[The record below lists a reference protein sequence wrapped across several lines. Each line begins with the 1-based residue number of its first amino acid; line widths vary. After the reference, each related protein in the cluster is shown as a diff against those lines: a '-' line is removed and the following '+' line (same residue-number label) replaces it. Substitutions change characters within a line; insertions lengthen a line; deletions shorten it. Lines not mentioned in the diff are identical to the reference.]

1 MSHIRKEGSY
11 PAMLQGVSQQVEHER
26 LAGQVQEQVNMMA
39 DPQTGLR
46 RRPGAKRYFDSVH
59 GGNALTHLA
68 ATEATIGGESLHVH
82 VNAAA
87 GTIKLYNAVG
97 AALATLSSPYVLAPG
112 RSNIRFANLNDEL
125 FILNTSKAPL
135 VNTSSVV
142 GNGAKGFFYVE
153 AGAFNKKY
161 RVEVKIDIAVFVAE
175 HTTPDGTG
183 ALDAANCAPAAVATA
198 LRAALTTAGIALLAT
213 TYVVGQY
220 VFIQALSTAA
230 TITVSAD
237 DSTLYVVTSAQS
249 RVRQSSQLPARLP
262 PEADGYVVAVGDVR
276 YPIYYTYEASTSSWL
291 ESGKAQDISGI
302 SNVPISVLWNGSAY
316 VVASDQFEGRTAGDE
331 ETNPQHSFMKDARI
345 TGMSA
350 YQGRL
355 VLLSGNMVS
364 MSATN
369 KPRRFFRTTVTSV
382 LDSDP
387 IEIGS
392 GNITSANFTYA
403 VAFNKDLVLFADR
416 VQAVVPSQNTAITPR
431 TAAVVLTGSFNTDL
445 SAHPASSGR
454 TVMFPVP
461 RSPNKFGVLEMVP
474 SSSTDSQYTCLDVTS
489 HLPRYFDGRCRF
501 TAASA
506 VARMVVF
513 APSANSKH
521 LIVHEYM
528 WDNESKAQSA
538 WHRWEFA
545 HDVAYAYFYGSELI
559 VCFTSGTTLVSC
571 TINPRATSYEDG
583 FLDLSWPATFG
594 DIGFGDKVG
603 QVTPALY
610 SVLGAAQLRAVV
622 PGDIATEVQIT
633 RTGAL
638 FEVMEEIEG
647 SLRVGVA
654 FESYVVPTRVVHRDY
669 KDRPI
674 LTGKLS
680 LLNVTS
686 HTANSGPYKVTLD
699 YGDAEDETQEQGTLL
714 WESPSLE
721 LGQPPVASVAS
732 NVVPVRSDARMT
744 SVRIGTSELYEL
756 NLKQLDHVTSSM
768 NKTKRG

>member
-82 VNAAA
+82 VDAAA
-87 GTIKLYNAVG
+87 GTIKLYNSVG

-135 VNTSSVV
+135 VSTSSAV
-142 GNGAKGFFYVE
+142 GNAAKGFFYVE

-161 RVEVKIDIAVFVAE
+161 RVEVNIDSAVFVAE

-220 VFIQALSTAA
+220 VFIQALSTAD
-230 TITVSAD
+230 TVMVAAD
-237 DSTLYVVTSAQS
+237 DSTLYVVTSSQS
-249 RVRQSSQLPARLP
+249 RVRQSSQLPARLT

-276 YPIYYTYEASTSSWL
+276 YPVYYTYEASTSSWL

-369 KPRRFFRTTVTSV
+369 KPRRFFRTTVTAV

-513 APSANSKH
+513 APSANTKH
-521 LIVHEYM
+521 LVVHEYM

-545 HDVAYAYFYGSELI
+545 HDVAHAYFYGSELV
-559 VCFTSGTTLVSC
+559 VCFTAGTTLVSC
-571 TINPRATSYEDG
+571 TLNPRATSYEDG

-603 QVTPALY
+603 QVPPALY
-610 SVLGAAQLRAVV
+610 SVLGSAQLRAVV

-714 WESPSLE
+714 WESPALE
-721 LGQPPVASVAS
+721 LGQPPVASGAS